1 MPLLMDSDCL
11 IKLTKAGLKEPICRY
26 EKITIPMTVKR
37 EVVDVGRN
45 KGYPDA
51 EMIEMN
57 IQNGLITLAK
67 EGAARP
73 LKGDQSLIETY
84 KEGRYS
90 GIATDDAKLT
100 RILRAAHIPF
110 ILPALLII
118 AIFKK
123 GETDR
128 DTGLQWLDKLS
139 PFISEDEYSL
149 SRLLLEE
156 KL

>member
-1 MPLLMDSDCL
+1 MRLLMDSDCL

-26 EKITIPMTVKR
+26 EKITIPIIVKR
-37 EVVDVGRN
+37 EVVDAGRN
-45 KGYPDA
+45 KGYADA

-57 IQNGLITLAK
+57 IQNGLIALAE
-67 EGAARP
+67 EGSARH

-100 RILRAAHIPF
+100 CILRAAHIPF

-118 AIFKK
+118 AIYKK
-123 GETDR
+123 GDIDR
-128 DTGLQWLDKLS
+128 ETGLEWLNKLS

-156 KL
+156 KS

>member
-1 MPLLMDSDCL
+1 MTVLMDADCL

-26 EKITIPMTVKR
+26 EKITIPMTVKH
-37 EVVDVGRN
+37 EVVDAGRD

-67 EGAARP
+67 EGRARP
-73 LKGDQSLIETY
+73 LTGDQSLIETY
-84 KEGRYS
+84 KDGRYS
-90 GIATDDAKLT
+90 TIATDDAKLT
-100 RILRAAHIPF
+100 RLLRAARIPF

-118 AIFKK
+118 AIYKK
-123 GETDR
+123 GKIDR
-128 DTGLQWLDKLS
+128 NTGLEWLNKLS

-149 SRLLLEE
+149 SRILLEE
-156 KL
+156 KS